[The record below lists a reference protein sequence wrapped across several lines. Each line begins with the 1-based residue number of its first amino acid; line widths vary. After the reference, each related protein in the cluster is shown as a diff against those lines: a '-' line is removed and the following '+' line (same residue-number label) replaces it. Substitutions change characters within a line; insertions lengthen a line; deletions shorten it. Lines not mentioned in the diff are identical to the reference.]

1 MKGLFVNQTLRGI
14 VLINQRRFFAVLVLT
29 LSAQFALVVNSTSS
43 SAAHAASVLANGAV
57 AMSAS
62 TYSVART
69 AGSITL
75 TVRRSG
81 GTQGALSVSYKT
93 VDGTALSGKQFTAKA
108 GTLTWASGDGGN
120 KTLNIPI
127 SNATPFIGTKWFAVR
142 LTAGT
147 GTIVGTPS
155 NATVNIVGTA
165 SDTAGSVT
173 AGSVAV
179 NGAVTMSTSLY
190 SVARS
195 ASAIT
200 LTVVRNG
207 GSQGALSVSYKTV
220 DGTAVA
226 GKQYTGGTG
235 TLTWASGDA
244 GNKTFNIPIS
254 NATSFTGT
262 KWFAVRLTAGTG
274 TIVGSPSNAIVNIV
288 GGTPTVTKS
297 IRDWVTCNETIDE
310 SFQLEQALLSAANNA
325 FTLIVDCPVRFHTG
339 TASLRS
345 IAVPDGVTISFQGAG
360 EFLTVSNGPP
370 ALTIAHPS
378 EVTFLDWNL
387 TFL

>member
-1 MKGLFVNQTLRGI
+1 
-14 VLINQRRFFAVLVLT
+14 LINQRFFVVLALT
-29 LSAQFALVVNSTSS
+29 LSAQFALVVQSTSS
-43 SAAHAASVLANGAV
+43 SAAHAASVLVNGAV

-62 TYSVART
+62 TYTVART
-69 AGSITL
+69 AGSINL

-93 VDGTALSGKQFTAKA
+93 VNGTALSGVQFTGKT
-108 GTLTWASGDGGN
+108 GTLTWASGDGAN
-120 KTLNIPI
+120 KTINIPI
-127 SNATPFIGTKWFAVR
+127 SSAAVFAGTKWFAVR

-155 NATVNIVGTA
+155 NATVNI
-165 SDTAGSVT
+165 AGSTSSASVT
-173 AGSVAV
+173 ST
-179 NGAVTMSTSLY
+179 VTMSASFY
-190 SVARS
+190 SVAQS

-207 GSQGALSVSYKTV
+207 GTQGALSVSYKTV
-220 DGTAVA
+220 DGTALA
-226 GKQYTGGTG
+226 GKQYTAGTG

-254 NATSFTGT
+254 SALPFTGT
-262 KWFAVRLTAGTG
+262 KSFAVRLTAGTG
-274 TIVGSPSNAIVNIV
+274 TTVGSPSNATVNIV
-288 GGTPTVTKS
+288 GGTATVTKS
-297 IRDWVTCNETIDE
+297 IREWVTCNANIDE

-325 FTLIVDCPVRFHTG
+325 FTLVVDCPVRFHTG

-370 ALTIAHPS
+370 ALSIAHPS

-387 TFL
+387 TYL